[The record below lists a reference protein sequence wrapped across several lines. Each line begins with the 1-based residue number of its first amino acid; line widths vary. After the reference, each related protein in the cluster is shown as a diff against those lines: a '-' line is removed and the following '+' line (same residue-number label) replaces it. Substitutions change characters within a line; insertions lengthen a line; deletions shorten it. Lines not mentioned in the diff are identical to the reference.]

1 VRKKYLIGALAVAS
15 ASALMLTGCVN
26 NTGSSGS
33 SSSTAVPTAAKYQK
47 AIDQLPADVKSSG
60 KLVIGSDLSNP
71 PSTYQTP
78 SGAPTGW
85 EIELANEVASSL
97 GLKADV
103 QNAQF
108 DNILPSVVGGKYA
121 LGVSG
126 YFDTKQREQTADMID
141 YYDSGVKWA
150 SLKGKT
156 VDPDNACG
164 LKVAAQANTY
174 ESQVDLPAK
183 SEACTKAGKQ
193 PIDILAFNTEQ
204 EFTSAVTL
212 GRAAAMTADAPV
224 IDYMVKQSDGK
235 LQFAGKL
242 YSPFVLGIVVS
253 KDNPKLRSAVVMA
266 LQHLVDSGTYGD
278 VLKKWGIQDGAIS
291 KVTVNGAT
299 S

>member
-1 VRKKYLIGALAVAS
+1 MNKKQLMATFAVAS
-15 ASALMLTGCVN
+15 VSMLALAGCVN
-26 NTGSSGS
+26 NTGSTASQTPS
-33 SSSTAVPTAAKYQK
+33 SSAGKYQK
-47 AIDQLPADVKSSG
+47 AIDLLPASVKSSG

-85 EIELANEVASSL
+85 EIDLANEIADSL
-97 GLKADV
+97 GLKASI
-103 QNAQF
+103 QNAEF
-108 DNILPSVVGGKYA
+108 DNILPSVVGGKYD

-126 YFDTKQREQTADMID
+126 YFDTKEREQKVNMID
-141 YYDSGVKWA
+141 YYNSGVKWA
-150 SLKGKT
+150 SLKGHT

-174 ESQVDLPAK
+174 ESAVDLPAK
-183 SEACTKAGKQ
+183 STACTQAGKQ

-224 IDYMVKQSDGK
+224 IDYMVKSSGGK
-235 LQFAGKL
+235 LDFAGKL

-253 KDNPKLRSAVVMA
+253 KSNDQLKDAVVAA
-266 LQHLVDSGTYGD
+266 LQHLMQTGAYND
-278 VLKKWGIQDGAIS
+278 VLKKWGIQDGAIDH
-291 KVTVNGAT
+291 VTVNGAQN
-299 S
+299 

>member
-1 VRKKYLIGALAVAS
+1 MNKKQLMATLAVAS
-15 ASALMLTGCVN
+15 ISMLALAGCVN
-26 NTGSSGS
+26 NTGNTTSQTPS
-33 SSSTAVPTAAKYQK
+33 SSAGKYQK
-47 AIDQLPADVKSSG
+47 AIDLLPASVKSSG
-60 KLVIGSDLSNP
+60 KLVIGSDLTNP

-85 EIELANEVASSL
+85 EIDLADQIADSL
-97 GLKADV
+97 GLKADI
-103 QNAQF
+103 QNAEF
-108 DNILPSVVGGKYA
+108 DNILPSVVGGKYD

-126 YFDTKQREQTADMID
+126 YFDTKEREQKVNMID

-150 SLKGKT
+150 SLKGHA

-174 ESQVDLPAK
+174 ESAVDLPAK
-183 SEACTKAGKQ
+183 STACTQAGKQ

-224 IDYMVKQSDGK
+224 IDYMVKSSGGK
-235 LQFAGKL
+235 LDFAGKL

-253 KDNPKLRSAVVMA
+253 KSNDQLKDAVVAA
-266 LQHLVDSGTYGD
+266 LQHLMDTGAYAN
-278 VLKKWGIQDGAIS
+278 VLKKWGIQDGAIDH
-291 KVTVNGAT
+291 VTVNGAQN
-299 S
+299 